1 MSDLEVSIWVQNYGS
16 KYVYNSHFAYEY
28 TQAHPYPVENL
39 TLTEVSGPRGLFAAS
54 WDAPANGNPIGYDVY
69 VNNALVAEGITETE
83 YSFEGDSDL
92 FNVIGV
98 VALYADN
105 QSSVKV
111 VASVT
116 ENLQDL
122 GLYIPGS
129 PYVELTVEAPEA
141 NVYVTNGN
149 FASHM
154 PIEITAITETNPM
167 GEYYLVIDPSNTL
180 PYTINEGEDFH
191 FLISPASVIG
201 RSVAETLVKVE
212 SNDGEVVFN
221 VTVDGE
227 LLNVTELS
235 STAKVYPNPA
245 NNQVRIESAK
255 SIESVMVYNAMG
267 VLVETIPTDGM
278 IVNVNLSQYSEGVY
292 FFNIRQSDGTIS
304 NQRVVVCH

>member
-1 MSDLEVSIWVQNYGS
+1 MAKIKDGWHKLY
-16 KYVYNSHFAYEY
+16 
-28 TQAHPYPVENL
+28 
-39 TLTEVSGPRGLFAAS
+39 
-54 WDAPANGNPIGYDVY
+54 GYDVY
-69 VNNALVAEGITETE
+69 VNNQLVAEGITATE